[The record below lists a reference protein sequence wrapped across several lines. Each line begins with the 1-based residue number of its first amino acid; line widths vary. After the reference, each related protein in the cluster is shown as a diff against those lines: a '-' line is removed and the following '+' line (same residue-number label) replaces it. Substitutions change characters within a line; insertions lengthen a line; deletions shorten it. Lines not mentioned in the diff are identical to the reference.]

1 MKNQEQMIALGLA
14 GLAVYMIVKSKAKAS
29 TWDEKTGASGLGG
42 FVSEILNAGKA
53 FDNGWRYFSDGTAI
67 DPSGNYYL
75 NGQMVWQTPTSGSLT
90 V

>member
-1 MKNQEQMIALGLA
+1 MKNQEQMIVLGLA
-14 GLAVYMIVKSKAKAS
+14 GLAVYMIVKSKAKTS
-29 TWDEKTGASGLGG
+29 TSTTTDKGLVG
-42 FVSEILNAGKA
+42 FVSEILNSGGKA